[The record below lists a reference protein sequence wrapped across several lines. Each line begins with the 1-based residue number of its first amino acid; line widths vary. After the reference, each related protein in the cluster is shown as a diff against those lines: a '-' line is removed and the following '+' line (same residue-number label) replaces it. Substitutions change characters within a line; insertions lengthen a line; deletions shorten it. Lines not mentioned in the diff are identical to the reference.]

1 VVAGVL
7 AGSQGSALGAVWGT
21 TIAGLAA
28 AALGAAAL
36 PPAAAPA
43 ARPTAAVRTPPGPR
57 FWAGA
62 GVSLLS
68 WAVGYTVLAVAP
80 SFATALLDD
89 PRPLVVGAPAG
100 LLLLV
105 SAATQLGA
113 ARLTPASSIRAG
125 CLLLAVGLPAFA
137 ALARLPSPGLLLA
150 ALVVLGAGHGLAF
163 LGALR
168 LATSDRADSGT
179 TGRFFALTYA
189 GGTAPV
195 LAVGVLAG
203 VTGVVPAVA
212 ACSLV
217 AAVACLGVAV
227 TLPRVFSPSRRAA
240 S

>member
-1 VVAGVL
+1 M
-7 AGSQGSALGAVWGT
+7 
-21 TIAGLAA
+21 
-28 AALGAAAL
+28 
-36 PPAAAPA
+36 
-43 ARPTAAVRTPPGPR
+43 
-57 FWAGA
+57 
-62 GVSLLS
+62 
-68 WAVGYTVLAVAP
+68 
-80 SFATALLDD
+80 
-89 PRPLVVGAPAG
+89 VGAPAG

-113 ARLTPASSIRAG
+113 ARLPAPSSIRAG

-137 ALARLPSPGLLLA
+137 ALARFPSPGLLLA
-150 ALVVLGAGHGLAF
+150 ALMVLGAGHGLAF

-195 LAVGVLAG
+195 LAVGVLAE

-212 ACSLV
+212 ACAVV
-217 AAVACLGVAV
+217 AALACLGVALA
-227 TLPRVFSPSRRAA
+227 LPRVLSPSRHAV